1 MNPLSVDGGIVYL
14 AFSVVVI
21 TGNSSHLELITVS
34 SPVGSSRKTG
44 LNFYA
49 NSSLFSFG
57 GPDAPIATRMY
68 QWLGGVDYNTSSY
81 HNYWANVY
89 LTTYGPSAGK
99 TYEMRIY
106 FGMGGRVYF
115 SGVKVNVLLVA
126 RAIGNSSTAVF
137 SSWTS
142 TGQYYYRRFS
152 PNLGVPTPYFGMPS
166 TGRSCIMGL
175 TNIDLYVYHS
185 KYYPK
190 DTSFLFHYSSH
201 NITEVTYS
209 YIYGCSV
216 RAFCLGQCPYGT
228 FFGGSYC

>member
-21 TGNSSHLELITVS
+21 TGNSSYLELITVS
-34 SPVGSSRKTG
+34 SPVGSSRQTG
-44 LNFYA
+44 LNFYV

-81 HNYWANVY
+81 HNYWANVK
-89 LTTYGPSAGK
+89 LITYGPSSGK

-106 FGMGGRVYF
+106 FSMGGRVYF

-142 TGQYYYRRFS
+142 TGQSYYRRFS

-228 FFGGSYC
+228 FFGGAYC